1 MAIDSRGFVYV
12 ADRDNHRMQKFT
24 PEGQFVSSFGTKG
37 SQPGQL
43 YHPAGIAIDDHDL
56 VYVSDENDFVS
67 VFNANGDYVCR
78 IQKKCEVKDHNVD
91 RIPTLGVCTMT
102 SLNRPIRLLK
112 TRLINAIQTVRVF
125 RRLINIFAGLINIF
139 AGCDNFFGV
148 ILMMILKA
156 LL

>member
-1 MAIDSRGFVYV
+1 MS
-12 ADRDNHRMQKFT
+12 
-24 PEGQFVSSFGTKG
+24 
-37 SQPGQL
+37 
-43 YHPAGIAIDDHDL
+43 
-56 VYVSDENDFVS
+56 
-67 VFNANGDYVCR
+67 
-78 IQKKCEVKDHNVD
+78 
-91 RIPTLGVCTMT
+91 